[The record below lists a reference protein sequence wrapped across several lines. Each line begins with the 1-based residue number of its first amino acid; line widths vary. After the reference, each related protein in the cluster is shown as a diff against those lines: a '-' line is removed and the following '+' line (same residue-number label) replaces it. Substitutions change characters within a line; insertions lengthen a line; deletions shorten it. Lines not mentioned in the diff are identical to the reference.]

1 MWSSSMILIN
11 IFGYVHTC
19 RNRDLQA
26 KFVFRFKFELQHIIR
41 SGIFRWRGVFGIHH
55 SNEGWF

>member
-1 MWSSSMILIN
+1 MILIN
-11 IFGYVHTC
+11 VFGYVHTC

-26 KFVFRFKFELQHIIR
+26 KFVFRFKFKLQHIIR
-41 SGIFRWRGVFGIHH
+41 SGIFRWRGVFDIHH